1 VSSPVVED
9 EPEQGAV
16 YERGRRICKSN
27 MNQSLYM
34 SLGDYLL
41 GMIVHTDPIESAK
54 SMFSAVLILSR
65 QLNNYHKFTTTTC
78 NIVADT

>member
-1 VSSPVVED
+1 VSIPVVED
-9 EPEQGAV
+9 EPEPGAV
-16 YERGRRICKSN
+16 YEQGRRICKSN
-27 MNQSLYM
+27 MNQSSYM

-65 QLNNYHKFTTTTC
+65 QLNNYHEFTTTTC

>member
-1 VSSPVVED
+1 
-9 EPEQGAV
+9 
-16 YERGRRICKSN
+16 

-65 QLNNYHKFTTTTC
+65 QLNNYHEFTTTTC